1 MKKIG
6 KLTMLILLCAMM
18 VVAAAACG
26 TPAEEEGGE
35 DNGKIYTMSGAY
47 EPTTIVLTD
56 GTETAYTDYISD
68 MLAEQGIVEGTE
80 SYETSMNTFQTVYDI
95 HGDGTLTATMGGVA
109 VEGTYSFGEG
119 SEGTMTVNNVE
130 LSFTFD
136 STSNVITIHD
146 GSGVNTV
153 LERQQ

>member
-1 MKKIG
+1 M
-6 KLTMLILLCAMM
+6 
-18 VVAAAACG
+18 
-26 TPAEEEGGE
+26 
-35 DNGKIYTMSGAY
+35 
-47 EPTTIVLTD
+47 
-56 GTETAYTDYISD
+56 
-68 MLAEQGIVEGTE
+68 
-80 SYETSMNTFQTVYDI
+80 YDI
-95 HGDGTLTATMGGVA
+95 HGDGTLTATMGGAA

-146 GSGVNTV
+146 ESGVNTV